1 VGPGASHIVAEVR
14 DPEMDMVI
22 RLTGGPQLET
32 LQSNDLLAR
41 MSLSAIKTPGV
52 AEIFEEVLGFEG
64 DEFYTKVR
72 VGEDTRKE
80 RKEGRKEGR
89 KEEKK

>member
-1 VGPGASHIVAEVR
+1 MGPGASHIVAEVR

-52 AEIFEEVLGFEG
+52 AEIFEEVLGWKMRWPSSALEG
-64 DEFYTKVR
+64 N
-72 VGEDTRKE
+72 
-80 RKEGRKEGR
+80 
-89 KEEKK
+89 KKKKYFLQPINPCLATFNFQ